1 MKKIVLPLVICLLAA
16 VGFSSPSQAQ
26 QTSYKQTNL
35 VANIPGMANHT
46 DPQLSNSWGIA
57 SFPGQPFWIADN
69 NSGLSTLY
77 DASGSKNSLVV
88 QIPSAKVNP
97 CNPGCPTG
105 IVANGSPDFG
115 GALFLFDTEDG
126 ILVSWSGGTQAQ
138 TAFDNSV
145 SGAVYKGLALASNNS
160 GNFLLAANFR
170 SGKIDVFDRNL
181 NLTSLAGSFN
191 DPSLPAGFAP
201 HGVHVI
207 NNQVYVAYALQDAP
221 KHDPVNGPGNGFVDV
236 FDVNGNFVRR
246 LASMGSLN
254 SPWGVAMASAT
265 FGSFSRDI
273 LVGNFGD
280 GSISAFDSGSGKFL
294 GSLTDAGKNVL
305 RNPGLWD
312 LAFGQT
318 SNDANTLYLTAG
330 GANQTS
336 GLFATLVPAQAATS
350 GDFSFVVSSPTIT
363 LTPGGSNTLTV
374 SSGAL
379 GGFNS
384 PIALSCS
391 GLPAGVS
398 CSFSPSS
405 ITPGS
410 STAMSNLRIS
420 VSSGY
425 TPAALMTWLPL
436 SGAGLLGLVFGS
448 CGTQGKS
455 ARRILK
461 RNLGVGA
468 VVLLGMLMLVAA
480 GCGMSS
486 SQHTN
491 NGATSFMVTG
501 TSGSITHSVPVMLTI
516 H

>member
-1 MKKIVLPLVICLLAA
+1 MRRIVLSSVICLVAA
-16 VGFSSPSQAQ
+16 VGFSTLSQAQ
-26 QTSYKQTNL
+26 QSSYKQTNL
-35 VANIPGMANHT
+35 VANTSGMANHT

-57 SFPGQPFWIADN
+57 SFPGQPFWISDN

-77 DASGSKNSLVV
+77 DASGNKNSLVV

-126 ILVSWSGGTQAQ
+126 IMVSWSGGTQAQ

-170 SGKIDVFDRNL
+170 SGKIDVFDRNF

-191 DPSLPAGFAP
+191 DPNLPSGFAP

-207 NNQVYVAYALQDAP
+207 GGQVYVAYALQDAA

-236 FDVNGNFVRR
+236 FDENGNFVRR

-265 FGSFSRDI
+265 FGSFSHDI

-280 GSISAFDSGSGKFL
+280 GSINAFDSGSGKFL
-294 GSLTDAGKNVL
+294 GSLTDAGNNVL
-305 RNPGLWD
+305 KNPGLWD
-312 LAFGQT
+312 LVFGQT
-318 SNDANTLYLTAG
+318 PGDANTLYVTAG

-336 GLFATLVPAQAATS
+336 GLFASIVPAQAVTS
-350 GDFSFVVSSPTIT
+350 GDFSFAVSSPTIT
-363 LTPGGSNTLTV
+363 VARGGSSRLTV

-379 GGFNS
+379 GGFNNA
-384 PIALSCS
+384 ITLSCS

-398 CSFSPSS
+398 CSFSPNS

-410 STAMSNLRIS
+410 STAMSSLRVS

-425 TPAALMTWLPL
+425 AVAALMTWLPL

-448 CGTQGKS
+448 CGTEGKS
-455 ARRILK
+455 ARRNLK
-461 RNLGVGA
+461 SNLRVGA
-468 VVLLGMLMLVAA
+468 LALMGMLLLVAA

-501 TSGSITHSVPVMLTI
+501 TSGTITHSVPVMLTI